1 MDIDLSALTF
11 QEATKEDKKRIS
23 RLVNFRGM
31 VWMICCIVG
40 IIAVIL
46 AAYLLR
52 RITLLTLFALGVA
65 AIVLL
70 ITACRDMPAKTC
82 KVCYG
87 IATNK
92 RESRNV
98 ENDILYYN
106 AITFTSDKGEV
117 IEDFPVFSKKTW
129 QLLSEGSRAVIVC
142 YNERPAVIFAEE
154 QVHPAK

>member
-11 QEATKEDKKRIS
+11 QEASQEDKKRIS

-40 IIAVIL
+40 IFAVMVIAF
-46 AAYLLR
+46 LLGR
-52 RITLLTLFALGVA
+52 GTPLTLFALGVA

-82 KVCYG
+82 KICYG
-87 IATNK
+87 IATDK

-98 ENDILYYN
+98 ENDVLYYN
-106 AITFTSDKGEV
+106 AVTFTSDKGEV

-129 QLLSEGSRAVIVC
+129 RLIGEGTRAVIVC
-142 YNERPAVIFAEE
+142 YNDRPAAIFADE
-154 QVHPAK
+154 QVHPIK